1 MSVKAIV
8 KEYVENEGVEYKG
21 VFPHFIKHFLNIL
34 CCFWLCNL
42 ILSWHNLM

>member
-21 VFPHFIKHFLNIL
+21 VFPHFIKHSFKHIMLL
-34 CCFWLCNL
+34 LVVQFDFELA
-42 ILSWHNLM
+42 